1 VSAARAHGGAAPG
14 PATAFAA
21 ALLTRFAELG
31 IRDVVVSPGSRS
43 QALALVAAALDRVGR
58 IRLRVRVD
66 ERSAGFLALGLARE
80 SGEPV
85 VVVTTS
91 GTAVANLHP
100 AVLEA
105 HHSGVPLV
113 VLTADRPEELHGIGS
128 NQTTTHVGM
137 FGEAVRRTWDVGAP
151 TGEPGEEQAAE
162 AIAEAVAD
170 AARGAGS
177 QNAMGPV
184 HLNVAFTE
192 PLSGPW
198 EPSDALRLGPAG
210 LAQGPAEV
218 AGAGGGSLSERS
230 ESKGAAEVAG
240 ADGGSLSE
248 RSESKGAAEVAGAEG
263 GSLSER
269 NESKGAVLP
278 LPVGP
283 RTAVIAGAGAGP
295 RAEELARELG
305 AVLLAEAVSG
315 ARFGPNL
322 VVPYREAI
330 RSAEF
335 QDALERIVVF
345 GRPTLSR
352 EVPWLIGRGAAETIV
367 VRAPG
372 ADAYNPGHSV
382 TAFADAVE
390 ATGTLDAVAARAW
403 VGPWVAASRAWLEDS
418 EDVAPE
424 VFADA
429 RDKANR
435 ELDAVRRPVSR
446 RALVEAVW
454 RASWPH
460 DRLVVAASRLVR
472 ELDRRAPGKAIPVH
486 SNRGLAGIDGN
497 TSTAIGIALASQG
510 AADAGSRGIT
520 RLLTGDL
527 AFLHDVGGLAFSP
540 DEARPR
546 ILVVVGNDGGG
557 TIFDALEVAE
567 MRAAG
572 EVPAADFDR
581 VMLTPQA
588 ASIEGLARAYG
599 WDYRRVDT
607 RGELDPALTACAGPT
622 VVEVPLTR

>member
-1 VSAARAHGGAAPG
+1 MSAARAHGGAAPG

-21 ALLTRFAELG
+21 ALLIEFARLG
-31 IRDVVVSPGSRS
+31 VRDVVVSPGSRS
-43 QALALVAAALDRVGR
+43 QALALVAAALGR
-58 IRLRVRVD
+58 SGQVRLRVRID
-66 ERSAGFLALGLARE
+66 ERSAGFLALGIARE

-105 HHSGVPLV
+105 HHSGVPLI

-137 FGEAVRRTWDVGAP
+137 FGDAVRRTWDVGAP
-151 TGEPGEEQAAE
+151 TGEPGEEQAAV
-162 AIAEAVAD
+162 AIAQAVAD
-170 AARGAGS
+170 AARGSGS
-177 QNAMGPV
+177 QNAVGPV

-192 PLSGPW
+192 PLSGRW
-198 EPSDALRLGPAG
+198 EVPSALRLAP
-210 LAQGPAEV
+210 LAQGSVKGLLAQGSVVGEGPPLPERG
-218 AGAGGGSLSERS
+218 GA
-230 ESKGAAEVAG
+230 ESKGAP
-240 ADGGSLSE
+240 L
-248 RSESKGAAEVAGAEG
+248 R
-263 GSLSER
+263 
-269 NESKGAVLP
+269 

-305 AVLLAEAVSG
+305 AVLFAEAVSG

-330 RSAEF
+330 RSEEF
-335 QDALERIVVF
+335 QDALERIVVL

-352 EVPWLIGRGAAETIV
+352 EVPWLIGRGTAETIV
-367 VRAPG
+367 VRTPG
-372 ADAYNPGHSV
+372 ADDVNPGHAV

-390 ATGTLDAVAARAW
+390 AVGALDPAVARAW
-403 VGPWVAASRAWLEDS
+403 VAPWVAASRARLDDG

-424 VFADA
+424 VFAA
-429 RDKANR
+429 AGDKAR
-435 ELDAVRRPVSR
+435 HELDAVRRPVSR

-472 ELDRRAPGKAIPVH
+472 ELDQRAPGKAIRVH
-486 SNRGLAGIDGN
+486 ANRGLAGIDGT

-510 AADAGSRGIT
+510 GSGTAVRGVT

-540 DEARPR
+540 DEERPR

-567 MRAAG
+567 MRTADAAS
-572 EVPAADFDR
+572 AADFDR

-588 ASIEGLARAYG
+588 VSIEAVARAYG
-599 WDYRRVDT
+599 WEYRRVEN
-607 RGELDPALTACAGPT
+607 RGELDPALSACAGPT
-622 VVEVPLTR
+622 VVEVPLAR